1 MMWGDDYLPPGHNPQ
16 PDGGS
21 LWVTALLIAAAIG
34 LILTCLPWSAS

>member
-16 PDGGS
+16 PDSGS

-34 LILTCLPWSAS
+34 LILTCLPGGGS